1 MGKYFGTDGVR
12 GVANTELT
20 PELAFKI
27 GRCGGHVLTKAAGN
41 GKPTVCIGMD
51 TRISGPMLEA
61 AMTAGLLSIGANVIR
76 LGVVTTPAVAYLTRK
91 LGLQAGVMISASH
104 NPVEDNGIK
113 FFGGDGFKLTDETEL
128 EIERL
133 IDEEEDRLP
142 RPAGGDL
149 GEVADRPE
157 AALQYVSYLKSTVDV
172 DFEGMRIVLDCA
184 NGAAHGLAPRVF
196 RELGAEVFLLGAA
209 PNGLNINKQCGSTH
223 PETLQAEVRRLGADL
238 GLSYDGDADRL
249 IAVDE
254 QGEVTDGDYILAIC
268 GDYLNREGKLNHSTV
283 VSTVMSNLGYHKA
296 LEGLGIRSKQT
307 AVGDRYVMEAMR
319 EGGYNLGGEQS
330 GHVIFLDY
338 STTGDGILTSLQL
351 AQVVRK
357 TGKPLSELKNV
368 MRKYPQV
375 LLNVRVADK
384 SRLNDNPAIVQAIKE
399 AEMRLAGNGRVLV
412 RPSGTESLVRVMIEG
427 PEEALIAQ
435 YAQRIADVVK
445 AELSET
451 APA

>member
-12 GVANTELT
+12 GVANIELT

-27 GRCGGHVLTKAAGN
+27 GRCGGQVLTRAAGS

-76 LGVVTTPAVAYLTRK
+76 LGVVTTPAVAYLTRA

-142 RPAGGDL
+142 RPAGGGL
-149 GEVADRPE
+149 GEVADRPD
-157 AALQYVSYLKSTVDV
+157 AASQYVEYLKSTVDV
-172 DFEGMRIVLDCA
+172 RLDGLRIVMDCA
-184 NGAAHGLAPRVF
+184 NGAAHALAPRVF
-196 RELGAEVFLLGAA
+196 RELGAEVHLLGAN
-209 PNGLNINKQCGSTH
+209 PDGLNINDKCGSTH
-223 PETLQAEVRRLGADL
+223 PENLQSEVVRLGADI

-254 QGEVTDGDYILAIC
+254 RGEVTDGDYVLAIL
-268 GDYLNREGKLNHSTV
+268 GDYLNRQGKLNHSTV

-296 LEGLGIRSKQT
+296 LEALGIRSLQT

-351 AQVVRK
+351 VQVLRK
-357 TGKPLSELKNV
+357 TGKPLSELKKV

-384 SRLNDNPAIVQAIKE
+384 SKLAGNPAVGQAIRD
-399 AEMRLAGNGRVLV
+399 AEERLAGNGRVLV
-412 RPSGTESLVRVMIEG
+412 RPSGTEALVRVMIEG
-427 PEEALIAQ
+427 PDEDLITQ
-435 YAQRIADVVK
+435 YAQTIAEVVK
-445 AELSET
+445 AELS
-451 APA
+451 